1 MSALATR
8 LNYINPTLEEIG
20 DIDAIL
26 ARAAAADARRKAAL
40 SRFNLPP
47 PAPKPVEK
55 PVVKQPEPEPVAV
68 PPEVAPAPEPKLIA
82 YYNGE
87 PITRDYLFVATNPQ
101 AVTAADCIKYICL
114 TEGFTKADMIG
125 HSRTYKLAYA
135 RQKITYLIR
144 TYTAL
149 SYPEI
154 GRRLGGRDHSTAIHS
169 VHKISEHIRQG
180 KYAPPTPEQIV
191 RLVRP
196 AAFQQEAGE

>member
-1 MSALATR
+1 MSNLATR
-8 LNYINPTLEEIG
+8 VNYINPTREEIG

-26 ARAAAADARRKAAL
+26 AKAAAADARRKALL
-40 SRFNLPP
+40 SKFWLKG
-47 PAPKPVEK
+47 KPVEK
-55 PVVKQPEPEPVAV
+55 PVDKLPEPAPVIV
-68 PPEVAPAPEPKLIA
+68 PPEVAPPPEPKLIA

-87 PITRDYLFVATNPQ
+87 PITRDYIFVSTNPL
-101 AVTAADCIKYICL
+101 AVTTADCIKYICL
-114 TEGFTKADMIG
+114 TEGFTKADMLG
-125 HSRTYKLAYA
+125 HSRISKLAYA